1 MAALWMGRRMEVRMN
16 MRKYLL
22 CCGAMAV
29 CVIAVCVL
37 CVVIFSGEKSGAAGN
52 GSGAGAEAAEGD
64 MAAAGASNAEGGV
77 AGIASGAAGANGGT
91 GAGNGA
97 AGTNGGTEAGSG
109 TAGTNS
115 GTGAGNGATGA
126 NGGTGAGNGAAGAS
140 NGKGTGNGAAG
151 TNGGTEAGSGTGA
164 GNGAAG
170 ANGGTG
176 AGSGA
181 AGTNGGTGAGNG
193 VTGANGG
200 KGTGNGAAGTNGGTG
215 AGGNSGAGTPGKGA
229 GQGNAADSAMPGP
242 LSLAGT
248 QLTDS
253 GGNPVQ
259 LRGISTHGLAWY
271 PDYVNEACIRQ
282 FREDWGMNVIRL
294 ALYTAESG
302 GYCTGGDKEGLKS
315 LVKNGVEYA
324 TACGMYVIIDW
335 HILSDGNPNTYIKEA
350 KAFFQEMSQEYA
362 DYTNV
367 IYEICNEPNGGTSWS
382 QVKSYAEE
390 VISVIREN
398 DEDGIIL
405 VGTPNWCQYVDQAA
419 ADPIM
424 GYENIMYTLHFYAA
438 THTDSL
444 RKAMVNAV
452 EAGLPI
458 FVSEYG
464 ICDAS
469 GNGAIDENQADKWV
483 ETMNEHGISYVAWN
497 LSNKSETS
505 AILKSSCGKVSG
517 FAGEDLSDSGRWLYG
532 MLEEVGVAGTL
543 AGGENAGTGN
553 GTGGSGTGS
562 GTGGSGT
569 GNGNGTG
576 GSGAGNGGNGSSVG
590 TGNGTSGSVAGTGNG
605 TSGSVAGTGNGT
617 GGSGAGT
624 GNGGNGSGTGT
635 GTSGTG
641 AGAGNGA
648 SGTSTSDGIEAGGL
662 MVTAKVVTSWESGG
676 ATYFQYD
683 LTLSNETDT
692 GQNGWT
698 IRLTFS
704 SNITLQ
710 NGWNGNYEVDG
721 NVLTISS
728 MDYNAQIE
736 KGGSTGDVGFVVQ
749 TDADCTLGN

>member
-91 GAGNGA
+91 EAGSGTGAGNGAAGANGGTGAGNGA

-140 NGKGTGNGAAG
+140 N
-151 TNGGTEAGSGTGA
+151 
-164 GNGAAG
+164 
-170 ANGGTG
+170 
-176 AGSGA
+176 
-181 AGTNGGTGAGNG
+181 
-193 VTGANGG
+193 G

-294 ALYTAESG
+294 AMYTAESG

-543 AGGENAGTGN
+543 AGGENAGNGN

-569 GNGNGTG
+569 GNG
-576 GSGAGNGGNGSSVG
+576 
-590 TGNGTSGSVAGTGNG
+590 
-605 TSGSVAGTGNGT
+605 
-617 GGSGAGT
+617 
-624 GNGGNGSGTGT
+624 TGT
-635 GTSGTG
+635 GT
-641 AGAGNGA
+641 
-648 SGTSTSDGIEAGGL
+648 SGTSTSDGIETGDL

-692 GQNGWT
+692 RQDGWT

-736 KGGSTGDVGFVVQ
+736 KGGSTGDVGFVIQ